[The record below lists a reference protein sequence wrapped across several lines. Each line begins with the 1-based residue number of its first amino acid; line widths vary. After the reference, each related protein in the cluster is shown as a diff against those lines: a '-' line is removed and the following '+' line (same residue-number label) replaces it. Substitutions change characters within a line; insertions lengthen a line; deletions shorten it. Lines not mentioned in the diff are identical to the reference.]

1 MKKTIL
7 LIFSIFP
14 LVALSQ
20 NVKTYEYQRFRL
32 GIEAGT
38 GFLSGRTVKPD
49 AIRENR
55 SYYYEGYY
63 YHDDYYCGYVYNDQ
77 TTPYYY
83 VGIKPEFSIAHRF
96 SIAAGLRLLGSIHT
110 FNSDRGYFLWNV
122 SEKDLT
128 TQYVRVKDVTQNNFY
143 VGTPIEMTVYPSKG
157 DLFVRHYLKAGV
169 VLNFLLVSATTPH
182 FESATMN
189 KYAKKVKNDVKKP
202 PLFTPTAFIGTG
214 LKIGRMKRPF
224 GSVEIRIPFVLSEN
238 SAFTSFATSS
248 VGFEFLTTFY
258 IPMGEQKLSYTYK
271 NRKR

>member
-32 GIEAGT
+32 GIEAGA

-77 TTPYYY
+77 TTPHYY
-83 VGIKPEFSIAHRF
+83 VGIKPEFSITNSV
-96 SIAAGLRLLGSIHT
+96 SIAAGMRLLGSSYT
-110 FNSDRGYFLWNV
+110 LNSDRGYFLWKV

-128 TQYVRVKDVTQNNFY
+128 THYVRVKDVTQNNFY
-143 VGTPIEMTVYPSKG
+143 VGIPVEMTVYTYKR
-157 DLFVRHYLKAGV
+157 DVIVRHFFRGGLVFNY
-169 VLNFLLVSATTPH
+169 LLVSTTTPH
-182 FESATMN
+182 FENATMN
-189 KYAKKVKNDVKKP
+189 KYAKKVKNDIKKP

-214 LKIGRMKRPF
+214 LKFGRMKRPF

-238 SAFTSFATSS
+238 TSFSSFAKSS
-248 VGFEFLTTFY
+248 VGFEFQTSFY
-258 IPMGEQKLSYTYK
+258 IPMGEKKLSYTHK
-271 NRKR
+271 TR